1 MPKNRKR
8 KEDDIQVPSAIRTG
22 IVENPFIPRK
32 HLSIIVGSGINAVK
46 ELKKLNN
53 NLPIL

>member
-1 MPKNRKR
+1 MPKNKKR

-32 HLSIIVGSGINAVK
+32 PPLPSGSGINAVK